1 MRVLTGQDLM
11 QGADHEFIVNIYRRI
26 LLRGPDE
33 GGYRHYRDLVEA
45 DPGCRRRVIEGM
57 AGSTEAR
64 RQGEEIHIIWDD
76 AAAVGGTVAAPAL
89 PELTAEEL
97 LALLRQKLRTL
108 DAEGLAALEAPLL
121 ECLEALR
128 AQRLT
133 PQEPS
138 AKFGLE
144 TGGKDY

>member
-1 MRVLTGQDLM
+1 MRVLKGQDLM
-11 QGADHEFIVNIYRRI
+11 QGSDHEYIVNIYRRI

-33 GGYRHYRDLVEA
+33 SGYRHYRDLLEA
-45 DPGCRRRVIEGM
+45 NPGCRRQVIDGM

-76 AAAVGGTVAAPAL
+76 AAAVSGTVAAPAL

-108 DAEGLAALEAPLL
+108 DAAGLAALEAPLL
-121 ECLEALR
+121 ECLESLR
-128 AQRLT
+128 AQRPA

-138 AKFGLE
+138 A
-144 TGGKDY
+144 